1 MHRAYQ
7 SVLPTHNKLL
17 QQRWDTTYYKEHRR
31 KVYDA
36 KPMVDTKPP
45 PTYMHLHLK
54 LKKLQLEEERLA
66 IIERDNRTLLEKMS
80 YIMRTRGRIDNR
92 NNYEYKSLNRE
103 KRQRELLRV
112 IKENQSILQRI
123 NMRQPEYS
131 AKKWEDDWVANQRFM
146 DSISAY
152 PQNWWLEKEK
162 PRQGRSARLE
172 RRHHDEGR
180 QSAKSKEFKD
190 DQQQG
195 TPPPATTEDKGKVKP
210 KKESE
215 KKKKVAKRGQKE
227 DSPQQKDASRSPTPQ
242 QKVATRSPTPQQK
255 EATRSPTPQQKEAT
269 RSPTPQKVESSEQR
283 NEAENSENAE
293 IPVQQNE
300 SEA

>member
-1 MHRAYQ
+1 M
-7 SVLPTHNKLL
+7 S
-17 QQRWDTTYYKEHRR
+17 EGSEM
-31 KVYDA
+31 VYDA

-152 PQNWWLEKEK
+152 PQNWWLEKEDFLGCVNGKSNRPDIDILLQK